1 MSTLLR
7 TVEAFPR
14 GRTTDELYALLD
26 VEFSAARRE
35 QILAKLIALQKQ
47 GVVTLGRDNKW
58 RAVSRTVAAAGRHEA
73 GAGPG
78 AGADPGAVLQA
89 VPAGFS
95 RQADR
100 ETAGSEDGPDT
111 TRINPVALL
120 RYYRAALQSDPRGAL
135 TQADDRHGTAYQ
147 LICGAGDPF
156 PEDGETGII
165 RVTLDHLPDSFR
177 EALSRREAND
187 RALAIGWPIS
197 IARKSGAPAIR
208 PVGLIAATWK
218 RSGEQLVI
226 RIAADDVMVSRHG
239 LCSLSVIPRR
249 DP

>member
-89 VPAGFS
+89 VPGGVLA
-95 RQADR
+95 
-100 ETAGSEDGPDT
+100 
-111 TRINPVALL
+111 
-120 RYYRAALQSDPRGAL
+120 
-135 TQADDRHGTAYQ
+135 
-147 LICGAGDPF
+147 
-156 PEDGETGII
+156 TG
-165 RVTLDHLPDSFR
+165 
-177 EALSRREAND
+177 
-187 RALAIGWPIS
+187 
-197 IARKSGAPAIR
+197 
-208 PVGLIAATWK
+208 
-218 RSGEQLVI
+218 
-226 RIAADDVMVSRHG
+226 
-239 LCSLSVIPRR
+239 
-249 DP
+249 